1 MFILRHS
8 VCFDGVEI
16 KEGGE
21 VLTKTLTALFT
32 ASASQ
37 QLLSKTA
44 GHIGI
49 SFINTEG
56 EKERG
61 CVREGGKARGDGG

>member
-1 MFILRHS
+1 M
-8 VCFDGVEI
+8 CFDGA
-16 KEGGE
+16 

-32 ASASQ
+32 ASAPE

-49 SFINTEG
+49 RFINTEG
-56 EKERG
+56 KEKRG
-61 CVREGGKARGDGG
+61 REGGRGHVGMETE